1 MVGDQLMISWISF
14 HPLMKEIGIQIGV
27 SRFESQTL
35 IGFTPRLPLILS
47 IFYRSLA
54 QVGGEADSTSFFFKG
69 RVFFLGEVAIFSVDG
84 WFQSLDK
91 ENQGFI

>member
-54 QVGGEADSTSFFFKG
+54 QVGGEADSTSFFLREG
-69 RVFFLGEVAIFSVDG
+69 CFFGGSGNLFS
-84 WFQSLDK
+84 
-91 ENQGFI
+91 